1 MNSFTGG
8 ATLLVG
14 GKMNEWLKKVAAKA
28 KELWGKWRPVQK
40 VILIG
45 IVVAV
50 IFAIVMVAR
59 LSARPTTV
67 RLFNSPVTDQ
77 NRLTQI
83 LDRIDRE
90 GRNAYTS
97 ADGYISVDDERTAR
111 YLREILISEQLVP
124 SSIDPWAGFFD
135 RSWSTTD
142 ADQNI
147 KLKNAIQRQLKQ
159 HIEAIADV
167 QSADVNLVL
176 PETALFTDDQNP
188 VSASV
193 ILRVTGNSDLLTNRQ
208 RVLGIQRLILSA
220 VEGLR
225 EENLIITDGFGN
237 QINDFEGMAES
248 DRVSIVEKQQKLIRK
263 QEVELRARIL
273 NALQKT
279 FTEDRCRDIVVSIEM
294 DMSQRTSDSTEYSP
308 IQIRPDNPDTPYDD
322 SEYRDT
328 LPLSQQTVT
337 REWQGTGYNPEG
349 PAGVAGQV
357 PPTYSDMSNVIGRS
371 TETGVTQNNVIN
383 TKQTSEISSPKIDRI
398 SVAVNLDGKWRRVR
412 DDNGNL
418 TIENGSIK
426 REYTPVSP
434 EELSEAVRL
443 VQGAIGYNRDRG
455 DRVEVTN
462 VQYDRDEQFE
472 EEDADYFAAIQR
484 RRTILLVLVAVAVAL
499 IGFILF
505 RVISRELERR
515 RREREARLLA
525 EQQAARERALWEAKD
540 EGMEVTMS
548 VEETRRMELQENA
561 IALAKEHPEDVAM
574 LIRTWLMEE

>member
-1 MNSFTGG
+1 
-8 ATLLVG
+8 
-14 GKMNEWLKKVAAKA
+14 MNEWLKRTTAKA
-28 KELWGKWRPVQK
+28 KELWGKWSPVQK
-40 VILIG
+40 VILLG
-45 IVVAV
+45 IIVAV
-50 IFAIVMVAR
+50 IFAIVMAAR
-59 LSARPTTV
+59 LSAKPTTV

-90 GRNAYTS
+90 GRTAYTS
-97 ADGYISVDDERTAR
+97 DEGYISVDDEKTAR

-124 SSIDPWAGFFD
+124 SSVDPWAGFFD

-142 ADQNI
+142 ADQNV
-147 KLKNAIQRQLKQ
+147 KLKNAIQKQLKQ
-159 HIEAIADV
+159 HIESISDV

-176 PETALFTDDQNP
+176 PENSLFTDDQKP

-193 ILRVTGNSDLLTNRQ
+193 ILRVTGNSDLLTNRH
-208 RVLGIQRLILSA
+208 RVQGIQRLILSA

-225 EENLIITDGFGN
+225 EENLIITDSSGN

-248 DRVSIVEKQQKLIRK
+248 DRVSIIEKQQKLIRK

-273 NALQKT
+273 KALQQT
-279 FTEDRCRDIVVSIEM
+279 FTEDRCRDMVVTIEM
-294 DMSQRTSDSTEYSP
+294 DMSQKTSDSTEYSP
-308 IQIRPDNPDTPYDD
+308 IVIKPDNPDTPYDD

-337 REWQGTGYNPEG
+337 KEWQGTGYNPEG
-349 PAGVAGQV
+349 PAGVEGQT
-357 PPTYSDMSNVIGRS
+357 PPVYSDMSNVIGRS

-398 SVAVNLDGKWRRVR
+398 SVSVNLDGIWKRAK

-418 TIENGSIK
+418 VIEDGSIK

-434 EELSEAVRL
+434 EEQAEAVRL
-443 VQGAIGYNRDRG
+443 IQGAIGYNRERG

-462 VQYDRDEQFE
+462 LQYDRADQFE
-472 EEDADYFAAIQR
+472 EEDAAYFAAIQR
-484 RRTILLVLVAVAVAL
+484 KRTILLVLIAVAVAL

-561 IALAKEHPEDVAM
+561 ISMAKEHPEDVAM